1 MPYFNI
7 VLIYFENIIGNSKN
21 MFYFFYRMEK
31 YMDTQSILTGKS
43 KVALVING
51 LGPS

>member
-1 MPYFNI
+1 MPYFNT

-21 MFYFFYRMEK
+21 MFYFLYRMEK
-31 YMDTQSILTGKS
+31 YIGTQSILTG